1 MELDPIQQMLF
12 ISVILSTISCAF
24 IQKTK
29 SLFKT
34 NKYLIIYS
42 LVVNLLFSIIFC
54 YSFTSIRLPSCLW
67 VGLFAF
73 VGADTLYKTLEGKL
87 TSHSDIRK

>member
-1 MELDPIQQMLF
+1 MKLDHIQQMLF
-12 ISVILSTISCAF
+12 ISIVLGTISCAF

-29 SLFKT
+29 SLFKS
-34 NKYLIIYS
+34 NKYLVIYS

-54 YSFTSIRLPSCLW
+54 YSFTSIKLPSCLW

-73 VGADTLYKTLEGKL
+73 IGADTLYKTLEGKL
-87 TSHSDIRK
+87 SSYSDIRK